1 MKKSRSKSKKPRY
14 YLVLSDNL
22 KINFGAFPDSN
33 RGFDMAREWAKKMQE
48 ETGQT
53 CKVKKM

>member
-1 MKKSRSKSKKPRY
+1 MRKSRSKSKKPRY

-22 KINFGAFPDSN
+22 KINFGAFPDSKN
-33 RGFDMAREWAKKMQE
+33 GLDMAKDWAKKMQE
-48 ETGQT
+48 ETGQK